1 MKTTV
6 DHFDRAR
13 DRASLRMFNE
23 SKDWPHFVLPVKN
36 LDMKTDEPFGV
47 LGVIANPASE
57 KLPLVIYETDMFRM
71 DFEHCKKY
79 EYPSVEAALVAG
91 WVVD

>member
-1 MKTTV
+1 MKTTS
-6 DHFDRAR
+6 DHFDMAR

-36 LDMKTDEPFGV
+36 MLRKDSTGFPV
-47 LGVIANPASE
+47 LGVVANPASE
-57 KLPLVIYETDMFRM
+57 KLPLVIYETEMYKP
-71 DFEHCKKY
+71 DFNHCPKH
-79 EYPSVEAALVAG
+79 EFPSVEAALVAG